1 MASYPKEGY
10 EPEKHIIAIQKGLS
24 NKESLER
31 GFICMQTFNFRGE
44 VTLSRLGMGAM
55 RLPMKEEAGS
65 PIDVEKAQ
73 EIIDYAVKNGV
84 NYFDTAYVYHEGKS
98 EEFLGKALSKY
109 PRDSFYVAD
118 KFNYMANPDYK
129 AQFAEQLDRLQMDR
143 IDFYLLHAVSDDLMD
158 QLLSCG
164 CIDYFDQMKAEG
176 KIRYF
181 GFSFHGTP
189 DALRKMVSLHSWDFV
204 QIQLNY
210 YDWLFGDAKELYE
223 ILEQANIPITV
234 MEPVRGGRLATLSDE
249 IDRTLAQAIPGR
261 SVASWALRWLMRL
274 PQVGVT
280 LSGMS
285 SLDQIK
291 DNVDTFS
298 EYQPLLDG
306 QADLLLKMA
315 AEFKKTISVACTG
328 CRYCCPDC
336 PQGIDIPRV
345 LEIYNQYKLGG
356 PWQLGA
362 LDKLPEGKRPEDCI
376 GCGSCTAHCPQ
387 NIDVPAYM
395 QEMAAARA

>member
-1 MASYPKEGY
+1 MKCVYFLATCPKEV
-10 EPEKHIIAIQKGLS
+10 EKSRRHIIVIKKDLPSKG
-24 NKESLER
+24 SLER
-31 GFICMQTFNFRGE
+31 EFICMQTFHFKGE

-55 RLPMKEEAGS
+55 RLPMKEEEGS

-210 YDWLFGDAKELYE
+210 YDWLFGDAKEL
-223 ILEQANIPITV
+223 
-234 MEPVRGGRLATLSDE
+234 
-249 IDRTLAQAIPGR
+249 
-261 SVASWALRWLMRL
+261 
-274 PQVGVT
+274 
-280 LSGMS
+280 
-285 SLDQIK
+285 
-291 DNVDTFS
+291 
-298 EYQPLLDG
+298 
-306 QADLLLKMA
+306 
-315 AEFKKTISVACTG
+315 
-328 CRYCCPDC
+328 
-336 PQGIDIPRV
+336 
-345 LEIYNQYKLGG
+345 
-356 PWQLGA
+356 
-362 LDKLPEGKRPEDCI
+362 
-376 GCGSCTAHCPQ
+376 
-387 NIDVPAYM
+387 
-395 QEMAAARA
+395 

>member
-1 MASYPKEGY
+1 
-10 EPEKHIIAIQKGLS
+10 
-24 NKESLER
+24 
-31 GFICMQTFNFRGE
+31 MQTFHFKGE

-55 RLPMKEEAGS
+55 RLPMKEEEGS

-98 EEFLGKALSKY
+98 ESFLGKALSKY

-189 DALRKMVSLHSWDFV
+189 DALRKMVLSAFLGFCPDSA
-204 QIQLNY
+204 QL
-210 YDWLFGDAKELYE
+210 L
-223 ILEQANIPITV
+223 
-234 MEPVRGGRLATLSDE
+234 RLAV
-249 IDRTLAQAIPGR
+249 RR
-261 SVASWALRWLMRL
+261 R
-274 PQVGVT
+274 
-280 LSGMS
+280 
-285 SLDQIK
+285 K
-291 DNVDTFS
+291 
-298 EYQPLLDG
+298 
-306 QADLLLKMA
+306 
-315 AEFKKTISVACTG
+315 
-328 CRYCCPDC
+328 
-336 PQGIDIPRV
+336 
-345 LEIYNQYKLGG
+345 
-356 PWQLGA
+356 GA
-362 LDKLPEGKRPEDCI
+362 
-376 GCGSCTAHCPQ
+376 
-387 NIDVPAYM
+387 V
-395 QEMAAARA
+395 

>member
-164 CIDYFDQMKAEG
+164 IKPENISAARCCTCCDEDNF
-176 KIRYF
+176 
-181 GFSFHGTP
+181 FSH
-189 DALRKMVSLHSWDFV
+189 R
-204 QIQLNY
+204 
-210 YDWLFGDAKELYE
+210 
-223 ILEQANIPITV
+223 
-234 MEPVRGGRLATLSDE
+234 RGR
-249 IDRTLAQAIPGR
+249 GR
-261 SVASWALRWLMRL
+261 SGIMLAVIDMR
-274 PQVGVT
+274 G
-280 LSGMS
+280 
-285 SLDQIK
+285 
-291 DNVDTFS
+291 
-298 EYQPLLDG
+298 
-306 QADLLLKMA
+306 
-315 AEFKKTISVACTG
+315 AEEKSKK
-328 CRYCCPDC
+328 
-336 PQGIDIPRV
+336 
-345 LEIYNQYKLGG
+345 
-356 PWQLGA
+356 
-362 LDKLPEGKRPEDCI
+362 
-376 GCGSCTAHCPQ
+376 
-387 NIDVPAYM
+387 
-395 QEMAAARA
+395 

>member
-1 MASYPKEGY
+1 MKCVEFLASYPKEGY

-24 NKESLER
+24 NKGSLER
-31 GFICMQTFNFRGE
+31 EFICMQTFHFKGE

-55 RLPMKEEAGS
+55 RLPMKEEEGS

-98 EEFLGKALSKY
+98 ESFLGKALSKY

-223 ILEQANIPITV
+223 ILRAGQYPDY
-234 MEPVRGGRLATLSDE
+234 G
-249 IDRTLAQAIPGR
+249 
-261 SVASWALRWLMRL
+261 
-274 PQVGVT
+274 
-280 LSGMS
+280 
-285 SLDQIK
+285 
-291 DNVDTFS
+291 
-298 EYQPLLDG
+298 DG
-306 QADLLLKMA
+306 A
-315 AEFKKTISVACTG
+315 
-328 CRYCCPDC
+328 
-336 PQGIDIPRV
+336 
-345 LEIYNQYKLGG
+345 
-356 PWQLGA
+356 GA
-362 LDKLPEGKRPEDCI
+362 RRP
-376 GCGSCTAHCPQ
+376 SCDAF
-387 NIDVPAYM
+387 
-395 QEMAAARA
+395 R

>member
-1 MASYPKEGY
+1 
-10 EPEKHIIAIQKGLS
+10 
-24 NKESLER
+24 
-31 GFICMQTFNFRGE
+31 MQTFNFRGE

-285 SLDQIK
+285 SSIR
-291 DNVDTFS
+291 S
-298 EYQPLLDG
+298 
-306 QADLLLKMA
+306 
-315 AEFKKTISVACTG
+315 KTMWILSQNTSLFWTG
-328 CRYCCPDC
+328 RPICC
-336 PQGIDIPRV
+336 
-345 LEIYNQYKLGG
+345 
-356 PWQLGA
+356 
-362 LDKLPEGKRPEDCI
+362 
-376 GCGSCTAHCPQ
+376 
-387 NIDVPAYM
+387 
-395 QEMAAARA
+395 

>member
-1 MASYPKEGY
+1 MARC
-10 EPEKHIIAIQKGLS
+10 PEKEFRDEKIKRDFSEG
-24 NKESLER
+24 NPER
-31 GFICMQTFNFRGE
+31 GIVFMQTFNFRGE
-44 VTLSRLGMGAM
+44 ITLSRLGMGAM
-55 RLPMKEEAGS
+55 RLPTRKEEGS

-98 EEFLGKALSKY
+98 EGFLGKALSKY

-129 AQFAEQLDRLQMDR
+129 AQFAEQLGRLQMDR

-158 QLLSCG
+158 KLISCG
-164 CIDYFDQMKAEG
+164 CIDYFDRMKAEG

-189 DALRKMVSLHSWDFV
+189 DALRKMLALHQWDFV

-210 YDWLFGDAKELYE
+210 YDWMFGDAKELYE
-223 ILEQANIPITV
+223 ILEQTNIPVTV
-234 MEPVRGGRLATLSDE
+234 MEPVRGGRLAMLSDE
-249 IDRTLAQAIPGR
+249 IDKTLAEAIPGC

-285 SLDQIK
+285 SLEQIK
-291 DNVDTFS
+291 DNVATFS
-298 EYQPLLDG
+298 EYSALSDE
-306 QADLLLKMA
+306 QADLLLKMG
-315 AEFKKTISVACTG
+315 AEFKRSISVACTG
-328 CRYCCPDC
+328 CRYCFPDC

-362 LDKLPEGKRPEDCI
+362 LDELPEGKRPEDCI
-376 GCGSCTAHCPQ
+376 GCGSCTGHCPQ

-395 QEMAAARA
+395 QEMAQQRGK